1 MYLPITTIHYNYFQ
15 VFIYHSFYYLVFTTY
30 YIIVII
36 FLSVI
41 LYFTMS
47 IAVSLPYIPIV
58 ISFHYYLYLPITI
71 ISISGNS
78 LHCLLLPALTFI
90 YINLYLQKLT
100 IIPFFT
106 FSILLHFLK
115 LLVFLHSGNYSIF

>member
-1 MYLPITTIHYNYFQ
+1 MYLPITTIHYNHFQ
-15 VFIYHSFYYLVFTTY
+15 VFIYHSFYYLVFTTH

-36 FLSVI
+36 FLSII

-90 YINLYLQKLT
+90 SINLYLQKLT
-100 IIPFFT
+100 IIPFFYLFHFIAFFKITGIST
-106 FSILLHFLK
+106 FWQL
-115 LLVFLHSGNYSIF
+115 